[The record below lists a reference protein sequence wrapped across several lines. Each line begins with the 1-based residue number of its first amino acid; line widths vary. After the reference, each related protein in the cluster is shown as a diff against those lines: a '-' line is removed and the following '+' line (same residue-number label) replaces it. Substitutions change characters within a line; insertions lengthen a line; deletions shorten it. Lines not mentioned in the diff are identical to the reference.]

1 MRIFYRNNGTISVF
15 LSLILL
21 PVILLG
27 CLTVDASRVYLSKVV
42 ISDAGEMAMNA
53 GLAQY
58 NEILH
63 DEYGLLVMDKSPE
76 AMSNELEDYFNTSLN
91 GTGLPDAEDYDKIL
105 DLLTKKFEAINVAGS
120 EIYRTDVEKQQIIE
134 YMKYRAPVCL
144 TELVLEKIGE
154 LKNTKTI
161 AEAME
166 AEMDF
171 SESMEDCQK
180 AFEKALESLDI
191 LNQAVESFPSED
203 SIRREMENTEKDY
216 KETVS
221 RCLLMREL
229 IQRYD
234 EKSRSTDLKALA
246 EGFIDAAKKVNLSSP
261 ESRTTFNT
269 YIDCLYYMNSVTDL
283 GGVRKLLEE
292 YDKAKEE
299 EEANTEEG
307 SETEN
312 IVDATEA
319 DREELEKIVKD
330 YQGWQNKIE
339 GYANILLSRANEKIS
354 SHHNTLNSYRET
366 AKTAKNAAKTSY
378 DRLEDVKKKLQK
390 AREDFGAWDG
400 KNNELKESGASANM
414 DIQVE
419 EYRKFFSS
427 GNGNSDLKD
436 LEVLMASVSSDEGF
450 FGDILKVLDEEKFF
464 GKSIAS
470 DSADSQMNKYMSEAD
485 SAVRKSESDY
495 TAIENV
501 RKNFIRNYE
510 HIEISSSH
518 SKVSINGD
526 PFYQKLREYCNE
538 QNGHGSQSDQ
548 DAANSDLNQSGSA
561 STSAESMEGYP
572 TFNWGNPGVTLPSSK
587 AESNS
592 RTADGALTDL
602 NGNSNISDSSARRDS
617 ISKFRES
624 IGAAS
629 SFLDGVDRIV
639 ADGLENL
646 YLAEYAMQMFSYYTV
661 DKEEGQTRPDQDI
674 ISISGYSLK
683 EHKAY
688 RAECE
693 YILWGDQSSQ
703 ANIRNTFML
712 LFGIRLLFN
721 SFYAFTDAGING
733 TATAAATAIANV
745 AAPYLIPIIK
755 VAIKLGY
762 AGVETANDISK
773 LKQGYGVTI
782 LKNSSTWA
790 TGGGDNTKGVTF
802 DYSEYLRVFLNVS
815 LLAGHEVDI
824 LGRTADCI
832 QVNEPDINL
841 LNSYTM
847 LAVEAEVTTRTTFM
861 RKVSELGEGGALGF
875 PEDTY
880 PITYQSILGY

>member
-15 LSLILL
+15 LSLVLL

-53 GLAQY
+53 GLARY

-63 DEYGLLVMDKSPE
+63 DEYGLLVMDESPE
-76 AMSNELEDYFNTSLN
+76 AMSGELEDYFNMSLN
-91 GTGLPDAEDYDKIL
+91 GTGLPDAQDYDKIL

-144 TELVLEKIGE
+144 TDLVLEKIGE
-154 LKNTKTI
+154 LKNTKTMV
-161 AEAME
+161 EAME

-180 AFEKALESLDI
+180 AFEKALESLDV
-191 LNQAVESFPSED
+191 LNQAVESFPFEEE
-203 SIRREMENTEKDY
+203 IRQEMRNAENDY

-234 EKSRSTDLKALA
+234 EKSQSEDLKALA
-246 EGFIDAAKKVNLSSP
+246 EGFIDAAKKVNLSTP
-261 ESRTTFNT
+261 ESKTTFNA
-269 YIDCLYYMNSVTDL
+269 YIDCLYYANSVTDL
-283 GGVRKLLEE
+283 GGVEELLEE
-292 YDKAKEE
+292 YDESKE
-299 EEANTEEG
+299 TEEDETGNG
-307 SETEN
+307 SETDDAAEET
-312 IVDATEA
+312 DAT
-319 DREELEKIVKD
+319 REELEKIVDD
-330 YQGWQNKIE
+330 YHEWQGKIE
-339 GYANILLSRANEKIS
+339 GYANTLLSRANEKVS

-366 AKTAKNAAKTSY
+366 AKTAQNAAKTAY
-378 DRLEDVKKKLQK
+378 DRLEDVKEKLKKAQ
-390 AREDFGAWDG
+390 EDFNIWDG
-400 KNNELKESGASANM
+400 KNSELKAAGASGNM
-414 DIQVE
+414 DAQVE
-419 EYRKFFSS
+419 EYRNFFSS
-427 GNGNSDLKD
+427 GSGNSDLRD
-436 LEVLMASVSSDEGF
+436 LEALMASVSSNEGF

-470 DSADSQMNKYMSEAD
+470 DGTDSQMNKYMSEAD
-485 SAVRKSESDY
+485 SAVRPSGSDY
-495 TAIENV
+495 DAIENV
-501 RKNFIRNYE
+501 RGNFIRNYE
-510 HIEISSSH
+510 HVEISSSH

-526 PFYQKLREYCNE
+526 PFYQKLREYCDE

-548 DAANSDLNQSGSA
+548 DAANSDLNQSASSSA
-561 STSAESMEGYP
+561 SAASTEGYP
-572 TFNWGNPGVTLPSSK
+572 AFDWGSAGVTLPSSK
-587 AESNS
+587 TGSDA
-592 RTADGALTDL
+592 RAADGALTGL
-602 NGNSNISDSSARRDS
+602 NGSSNISDSSARRDS

-624 IGAAS
+624 IGAAN

-661 DKEEGQTRPDQDI
+661 DKENGQTRADQDI

-683 EHKAY
+683 EHRAY

-703 ANIRNTFML
+703 TNIRNTFML

-721 SFYAFTDAGING
+721 SFYAFTDTGINA

-762 AGVETANDISK
+762 AGVETANDIDK

-802 DYSEYLRVFLNVS
+802 DYSEYLRVLLNVS
-815 LLAGHEVDI
+815 LLAGHEADI

-832 QVNEPDINL
+832 QVNEPDIDL
-841 LNSYTM
+841 LTSYTM

-861 RKVSELGEGGALGF
+861 RKVSEFGEGGALGF